1 MNASNVREGGEVEE
15 FFKRD
20 GGGGSGVA
28 GEADQTRSFSV
39 GAWERM
45 GGELECV
52 LVNPS

>member
-1 MNASNVREGGEVEE
+1 MKAGNVRGGGEEEE
-15 FFKRD
+15 FFKR

-28 GEADQTRSFSV
+28 GEADQTRSFAV

-52 LVNPS
+52 LVNPC

>member
-1 MNASNVREGGEVEE
+1 MGGGAVEE
-15 FFKRD
+15 FFKR
-20 GGGGSGVA
+20 GGGSGVA
-28 GEADQTRSFSV
+28 GEADQTRSFAV